1 VRRFAPPVCLSLF
14 VFLFFLCFASTSYGQ
29 IPIAPS
35 NGRQDIQNREWALT
49 NLHREVNHT
58 YERERRVLQMTVRDD
73 FRKLQLVNNDL
84 MKRAFLQSP
93 ETTISMK
100 DVRSSL
106 GEIRKVATRLK
117 VNLTLPKVED
127 QKKPDYDGGLFRGL
141 LVLDKTVMRFV
152 ENPFF
157 QQPRVLDA
165 DSSIQARKD
174 LDQILRLTDFLKKL
188 AKNQDKTK

>member
-1 VRRFAPPVCLSLF
+1 
-14 VFLFFLCFASTSYGQ
+14 
-29 IPIAPS
+29 
-35 NGRQDIQNREWALT
+35 
-49 NLHREVNHT
+49 
-58 YERERRVLQMTVRDD
+58 
-73 FRKLQLVNNDL
+73 
-84 MKRAFLQSP
+84 
-93 ETTISMK
+93 MK